1 MLTPEWLKAI
11 VPIGDRT
18 PTGFMAKGTAVAVRV
33 GELTWLVTAAHVVAS
48 GQPLIGIIE
57 SPRGE
62 AIGELSLGK
71 PGTISW
77 VVNHQLGIAAHPF
90 QHAAETSL
98 RVLTPEDCLPLAL
111 VVPSAPAYTIGVP
124 TGIEGLDPKPTP
136 FVMGGIVSAVANTSA
151 SIYSTA
157 VALPGTAGCPLVV
170 ERSGG
175 RCALAGLMFALTGF
189 QQSSPNTQLFFGVA
203 RSMDPVLHAL
213 AHMRLG
219 PPRGPGGAAPPQ
231 SPGGSSPPPPSGPGK
246 SDLN

>member
-18 PTGFMAKGTAVAVRV
+18 PTGFAARGTAVAIRV
-33 GELTWLVTAAHVVAS
+33 GELTWLVTAAHVVAN
-48 GQPLIGIIE
+48 GQPLVGILE

-62 AIGELSLGK
+62 ALGELTLGK
-71 PGTISW
+71 PGTLSW
-77 VVNHQLGIAAHPF
+77 VVNHQLAIAAHPF
-90 QHAAETSL
+90 EHATETSL

-136 FVMGGIVSAVANTSA
+136 FVTGGVVSAVANGSA

-189 QQSSPNTQLFFGVA
+189 QQSAPTTHVFFGVA
-203 RSMDPVLHAL
+203 RSMDPILHAL

-219 PPRGPGGAAPPQ
+219 PPLRGPGPSAPPA
-231 SPGGSSPPPPSGPGK
+231 GSAPPPPSGPDK
-246 SDLN
+246 SGLN